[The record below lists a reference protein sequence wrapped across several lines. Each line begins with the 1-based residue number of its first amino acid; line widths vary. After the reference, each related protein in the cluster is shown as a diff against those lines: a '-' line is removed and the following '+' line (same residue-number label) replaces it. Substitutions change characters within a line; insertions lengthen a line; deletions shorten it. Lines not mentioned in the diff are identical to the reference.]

1 MPNMMSDTIHTSLCL
16 TFTKTQKRTHFK
28 AEETQSQRDSVIC
41 KAITW
46 SEYLNLHLVGHI
58 TNLIFKCNVIL
69 QRDAALN
76 GYFKLFLNF
85 YRNHLG
91 ACMGYPRPQITFK
104 RSLQVHLEVY
114 STLIAPVGMLL
125 QSLFRTSISKQSLPK
140 NGNSSSDSQK
150 QRKHFLLFGSR
161 TKSC

>member
-1 MPNMMSDTIHTSLCL
+1 MAESLPPLLIKQSWREFPRILNSDLENTCRSSVFQMPTTCQIWCHTSLCF

-46 SEYLNLHLVGHI
+46 SEYLNLHSVGHI
-58 TNLIFKCNVIL
+58 TNLIFKCNVII

-76 GYFKLFLNF
+76 SYFKLFLNF

-91 ACMGYPRPQITFK
+91 ACVGYPGPQITFK
-104 RSLQVHLEVY
+104 WSVQIHLEVY
-114 STLIAPVGMLL
+114 STLI
-125 QSLFRTSISKQSLPK
+125 
-140 NGNSSSDSQK
+140 
-150 QRKHFLLFGSR
+150 
-161 TKSC
+161 